1 MEYWS
6 LNPTSLK
13 VMQQKR
19 NLSQIHTNKT
29 LLNGQLN
36 TPKWWA
42 PTVLIL
48 GIVVVIGLSA
58 IGVMV
63 NKGLGVTGLS
73 RPVYWGLFITTFVF
87 WVGISH
93 AGMMISA
100 ILRLTQ
106 AEWRRP
112 VTRAAELLTVFSLL
126 TALAF
131 PLMHAGRPWRII
143 YYIIPYDFARGIY
156 PNIRSPLI
164 WDPVAIGT
172 YLTGSTLFLYI
183 ALIPDL
189 GNLRD
194 RTTGWQNAFYT
205 ILALGWR
212 GNPRQWKMQTVG
224 GILLSA
230 LMLPIFVSVH
240 SIVSWDFA
248 IIPSVEGWHSTIF
261 APYFVIGAVHS
272 GVSAVVTMMA
282 LMRWLWKWDDFIR
295 PEHFDALARLLIVV
309 ATAWL
314 GFTFLELLFAVYG
327 LDAPELA
334 LREMQLFQWPWNFLF
349 IIFMLTAYIIP
360 VTMWLFKKVRTNI
373 ALMFWTSILVNIGMW
388 LERFM
393 IIVPGLARKQPF
405 VFTWEAYR
413 PSGLEWLILVWS
425 FAWVTFL
432 MLLFSRFFPLVPLFE
447 QKESQVFTDDVKIG
461 RASVPAIIREID

>member
-1 MEYWS
+1 
-6 LNPTSLK
+6 
-13 VMQQKR
+13 MQQR
-19 NLSQIHTNKT
+19 RVLDQVETNRI

-36 TPKWWA
+36 TPKWWL
-42 PTVLIL
+42 PTVIGL
-48 GIVVVIGLSA
+48 GIVVVIGFVI
-58 IGVMV
+58 IGFMV
-63 NKGLGVTGLS
+63 NRGLGVTGLS

-93 AGMMISA
+93 AGIMISA

-126 TALAF
+126 TALIF
-131 PLMHAGRPWRII
+131 PLIHAGRPWRIAYWI
-143 YYIIPYDFARGIY
+143 LPYDFARGIY

-164 WDPVAIGT
+164 MDPVAIST
-172 YLTGSTLFLYI
+172 YLTGSTLFLYV
-183 ALIPDL
+183 ALLPDL

-194 RTTGWQNAFYT
+194 RTSGWQKALYT
-205 ILALGWR
+205 VLALGWR
-212 GNPRQWKMQTVG
+212 GNPRQWKMQTIG

-248 IIPSVEGWHSTIF
+248 VTPAVEGWHSTIF

-314 GFTFLELLFAVYG
+314 GFTFLELIFAIYS
-327 LDAPELA
+327 LDAPEIA
-334 LREMQLFQWPWNFLF
+334 LRELQIFAWPWNMMFVVFL
-349 IIFMLTAYIIP
+349 LTGYVIP
-360 VTMWLFKKVRTNI
+360 VGMWLFKSVRNNI
-373 ALMFWTSILVNIGMW
+373 ALMFWTSLFVNIGMW

-393 IIVPGLARKQPF
+393 IIVPGLSRRTPF
-405 VFTWEAYR
+405 VYTWDSYR
-413 PSGLEWLILVWS
+413 PSMVEWSILVWS
-425 FAWVTFL
+425 VAWVTFL

-447 QKESQVFTDDVKIG
+447 QKESEIFVDKIKIG
-461 RASVPAIIREID
+461 RANVPAILREQE

>member
-1 MEYWS
+1 
-6 LNPTSLK
+6 
-13 VMQQKR
+13 
-19 NLSQIHTNKT
+19 
-29 LLNGQLN
+29 
-36 TPKWWA
+36 
-42 PTVLIL
+42 
-48 GIVVVIGLSA
+48 
-58 IGVMV
+58 
-63 NKGLGVTGLS
+63 
-73 RPVYWGLFITTFVF
+73 
-87 WVGISH
+87 
-93 AGMMISA
+93 
-100 ILRLTQ
+100 
-106 AEWRRP
+106 
-112 VTRAAELLTVFSLL
+112 
-126 TALAF
+126 
-131 PLMHAGRPWRII
+131 MHAGRPWRII
-143 YYIIPYDFARGIY
+143 YYIIPYDFSRGIY

-164 WDPVAIGT
+164 WDPVAIST
-172 YLTGSTLFLYI
+172 YLTGSTLFLYV

-194 RTTGWQNAFYT
+194 RTTGWKNALYT

-212 GNPRQWKMQTVG
+212 GNPRQWQMQTIG

-314 GFTFLELLFAVYG
+314 GFTFLELIFAVYG

-334 LREMQLFQWPWNFLF
+334 LREMQIFHWPWNLLF
-349 IIFMLTAYIIP
+349 IIFLFTGYIIP
-360 VTMWLFKKVRTNI
+360 VGMWLFKSVRSNI
-373 ALMFWTSILVNIGMW
+373 ALMFWSSILVNVGMW
-388 LERFM
+388 LERFL

-461 RASVPAIIREID
+461 RAKVPAIIREID

>member
-1 MEYWS
+1 
-6 LNPTSLK
+6 
-13 VMQQKR
+13 MQQR
-19 NLSQIHTNKT
+19 RQLDQVYTNRK
-29 LLNGQLN
+29 LLNGQLD
-36 TPKWWA
+36 TPKWWL
-42 PTVLIL
+42 PTVSIL
-48 GIVVVIGLSA
+48 GVIVL
-58 IGVMV
+58 IGVIVIATMI
-63 NKGLGVTGLS
+63 NKGLGVTGLA

-93 AGMMISA
+93 AGIMISA

-126 TALAF
+126 TALVF
-131 PLMHAGRPWRII
+131 PLIHAGRPWRIAYWI
-143 YYIIPYDFARGIY
+143 VPYDLSRGIY

-164 WDPVAIGT
+164 MDPVAIGT
-172 YLTGSTLFLYI
+172 YLTGSTLFLYV
-183 ALIPDL
+183 ALLPDL

-194 RTTGWQNAFYT
+194 RTTGWRNAMYT
-205 ILALGWR
+205 VLSLGWR

-248 IIPSVEGWHSTIF
+248 IASAVEGWHSTIF

-309 ATAWL
+309 ATGWL
-314 GFTFLELLFAVYG
+314 GFTFLELTFALYG
-327 LDAPELA
+327 QDAPEIA
-334 LREMQLFQWPWNFLF
+334 LREMQMFTWPWNGLF
-349 IIFMLTAYIIP
+349 ILFFLTAYAIP
-360 VTMWLFKKVRTNI
+360 VPMWLFKRVRTNI

-388 LERFM
+388 LERFL
-393 IIVPGLARKQPF
+393 IIVPGLARRTPF
-405 VFTWEAYR
+405 VYTWEAYR
-413 PSGLEWLILVWS
+413 PSPVEWTIFIWS

-432 MLLFSRFFPLVPLFE
+432 MLLFSKFFPLVPLFE
-447 QKESQVFTDDVKIG
+447 QKESQVFTDDVMIG
-461 RASVPAIIREID
+461 RAKVPAIVREAD

>member
-1 MEYWS
+1 
-6 LNPTSLK
+6 
-13 VMQQKR
+13 MQQR
-19 NLSQIHTNKT
+19 RVIDQVETNRV
-29 LLNGQLN
+29 LLNGQLD
-36 TPKWWA
+36 TPKWWL
-42 PTVLIL
+42 PTVIGL
-48 GIVVVIGLSA
+48 GIVVIIGFVI
-58 IGVMV
+58 IGFMV
-63 NKGLGVTGLS
+63 NRGLGVTGLS

-93 AGMMISA
+93 AGIMISA

-126 TALAF
+126 TALIF
-131 PLMHAGRPWRII
+131 PLIHAGRPWRIAYWI
-143 YYIIPYDFARGIY
+143 LPYDFARGIF

-164 WDPVAIGT
+164 MDPVAIST
-172 YLTGSTLFLYI
+172 YLTGSTLFLYV
-183 ALIPDL
+183 ALLPDL

-194 RTTGWQNAFYT
+194 RTQGWQKAMYT
-205 ILALGWR
+205 VLALGWR
-212 GNPRQWKMQTVG
+212 GNPRQWKLQTVG

-248 IIPSVEGWHSTIF
+248 VTPAVEGWHSTIF

-314 GFTFLELLFAVYG
+314 GFTFLELIFAMYS
-327 LDAPELA
+327 LDAPEIA
-334 LREMQLFQWPWNFLF
+334 LRELQIFSWPWNMMFVVFL
-349 IIFMLTAYIIP
+349 MTGYVIP
-360 VTMWLFKKVRTNI
+360 VGMWLFKSVRNNI
-373 ALMFWTSILVNIGMW
+373 ALMFWTSLFVNIGMW

-393 IIVPGLARKQPF
+393 IIVPGLSRRTPF
-405 VFTWEAYR
+405 VYTWDSYR
-413 PSGLEWLILVWS
+413 PSLVEWSILVWS
-425 FAWVTFL
+425 VAWVTFL

-447 QKESQVFTDDVKIG
+447 QKESQIFVDRIKIG
-461 RASVPAIIREID
+461 RASVPAILREQE

>member
-1 MEYWS
+1 
-6 LNPTSLK
+6 
-13 VMQQKR
+13 MQQR
-19 NLSQIHTNKT
+19 RELDQVYTNRK
-29 LLNGQLN
+29 LLNGQLD
-36 TPKWWA
+36 TPKWWL
-42 PTVLIL
+42 PTVSIL
-48 GIVVVIGLSA
+48 GVVVLL
-58 IGVMV
+58 GVIVIATMI
-63 NKGLGVTGLS
+63 NKGLGVTGLA
-73 RPVYWGLFITTFVF
+73 RPVFWGLFITTFVF

-93 AGMMISA
+93 AGIMISA

-126 TALAF
+126 TALVF
-131 PLMHAGRPWRII
+131 PLIHAGRPWRIAYWI
-143 YYIIPYDFARGIY
+143 MPYDVARGIY

-164 WDPVAIGT
+164 MDPVAIST

-183 ALIPDL
+183 ALLPDL

-194 RTTGWQNAFYT
+194 RTTGWKNAMYT
-205 ILALGWR
+205 VLSLGWR

-248 IIPSVEGWHSTIF
+248 IAAAVEGWHSTIF

-309 ATAWL
+309 ATGWL
-314 GFTFLELLFAVYG
+314 AFTFLELTFALYG
-327 LDAPELA
+327 QDAPEIA
-334 LREMQLFQWPWNFLF
+334 LREMQMFQWPWNALF
-349 IIFMLTAYIIP
+349 IVFFLTAYAIP
-360 VTMWLFKKVRTNI
+360 VPMWLFKRVRTNI
-373 ALMFWTSILVNIGMW
+373 ALMFWTSILVNVGMW
-388 LERFM
+388 LERFL
-393 IIVPGLARKQPF
+393 IIVPGLARRTPF
-405 VFTWEAYR
+405 VYTWEAYR
-413 PSGLEWLILVWS
+413 PSAVEWTIFIWS

-432 MLLFSRFFPLVPLFE
+432 MLLFSKFFPLVPLFE
-447 QKESQVFTDDVKIG
+447 QKESQVFTEDVTIG
-461 RASVPAIIREID
+461 RAKIPAIVREAD

>member
-1 MEYWS
+1 
-6 LNPTSLK
+6 
-13 VMQQKR
+13 MQQR
-19 NLSQIHTNKT
+19 RTLDQPHTNRV

-36 TPKWWA
+36 TPGWWL
-42 PTVLIL
+42 PTVLLLGVAVVAGLGVIL
-48 GIVVVIGLSA
+48 FMI
-58 IGVMV
+58 MQ
-63 NKGLGVTGLS
+63 GLGVTGLG
-73 RPVYWGLFITTFVF
+73 RPVFWGLFITTFVF

-93 AGMMISA
+93 AGIMISA

-126 TALAF
+126 TALFF
-131 PLMHAGRPWRII
+131 PLIHAGRPWRIAYWI
-143 YYIIPYDFARGIY
+143 VPYDFARGIW
-156 PNIRSPLI
+156 PNVRSPLI
-164 WDPVAIGT
+164 WDPVAIST
-172 YLTGSTLFLYI
+172 YLTGSTLFLYV
-183 ALIPDL
+183 ALLPDL

-194 RTTGWQNAFYT
+194 RTTGWKNALYT
-205 ILALGWR
+205 VLALGWR
-212 GNPRQWKMQTVG
+212 GNPRQWKLQTIG

-248 IIPSVEGWHSTIF
+248 ITPAVEGWHSTIF

-309 ATAWL
+309 ATGWL
-314 GFTFLELLFAVYG
+314 GFTFLELIFAVYG
-327 LDAPELA
+327 LDAPEIA
-334 LREMQLFQWPWNFLF
+334 LREMQIFQWPWNMLFLVFLF
-349 IIFMLTAYIIP
+349 TGYIIP
-360 VTMWLFKKVRTNI
+360 VTMWLFKSVRTNI

-388 LERFM
+388 LERYL

-405 VFTWEAYR
+405 VFSWEGYA
-413 PSGLEWLILVWS
+413 PSIVEWAILAWS
-425 FAWVTFL
+425 FAWVSFL

-447 QKESQVFTDDVKIG
+447 QKESQVFTTDVKIG
-461 RASVPAIIREID
+461 RATVPAILREEE

>member
-1 MEYWS
+1 
-6 LNPTSLK
+6 
-13 VMQQKR
+13 MQQR
-19 NLSQIHTNKT
+19 RELDQVYTNRK
-29 LLNGQLN
+29 LLNGQLD

-42 PTVLIL
+42 PTVSIL
-48 GIVVVIGLSA
+48 GVIVLLGLIVIA
-58 IGVMV
+58 IMI

-93 AGMMISA
+93 AGIMISA

-126 TALAF
+126 TALVF
-131 PLMHAGRPWRII
+131 PLIHAGRPWRIAYWI
-143 YYIIPYDFARGIY
+143 MPYDVARGIY

-164 WDPVAIGT
+164 MDPVAIST
-172 YLTGSTLFLYI
+172 YLIGSSLFLYI
-183 ALIPDL
+183 ALLPDL

-194 RTTGWQNAFYT
+194 RTAGWKNAMYT
-205 ILALGWR
+205 VLALGWR

-248 IIPSVEGWHSTIF
+248 IAAAVEGWHSTIF

-295 PEHFDALARLLIVV
+295 PEHFDALARPLIVV
-309 ATAWL
+309 ATGWL
-314 GFTFLELLFAVYG
+314 GFTFLELTFALYG
-327 LDAPELA
+327 QDAPEIA
-334 LREMQLFQWPWNFLF
+334 LREMQMFEWPWNLLF
-349 IIFMLTAYIIP
+349 IIFFLTAYAIP
-360 VTMWLFKKVRTNI
+360 VPMWLFKRVRTNI

-388 LERFM
+388 LERFL
-393 IIVPGLARKQPF
+393 IIVPGLARRTPF
-405 VFTWEAYR
+405 VYTWEAYR
-413 PSGLEWLILVWS
+413 PSAVEWTIFIWS

-432 MLLFSRFFPLVPLFE
+432 MLLFSKFFPLVPLFE
-447 QKESQVFTDDVKIG
+447 QKESQVFTDDVMIG
-461 RASVPAIIREID
+461 RAKVPAIVREAD

>member
-1 MEYWS
+1 
-6 LNPTSLK
+6 
-13 VMQQKR
+13 MQQR
-19 NLSQIHTNKT
+19 RVIDQVETNRV

-36 TPKWWA
+36 TPKWWL
-42 PTVLIL
+42 PTVLGL
-48 GIVVVIGLSA
+48 GIVVIIGFVI
-58 IGVMV
+58 IGFMI
-63 NKGLGVTGLS
+63 NRGLGVTGLS

-93 AGMMISA
+93 AGIMISA

-126 TALAF
+126 TALIF
-131 PLMHAGRPWRII
+131 PLIHAGRPWRIAYWI
-143 YYIIPYDFARGIY
+143 LPYDFARGIY

-164 WDPVAIGT
+164 MDPVAIST
-172 YLTGSTLFLYI
+172 YLTGSTLFLYV
-183 ALIPDL
+183 ALLPDL

-194 RTTGWQNAFYT
+194 RTHGWQKAMYT
-205 ILALGWR
+205 MLALGWR
-212 GNPRQWKMQTVG
+212 GNPRQWKLQTVG

-248 IIPSVEGWHSTIF
+248 VTPAVEGWHSTIF

-309 ATAWL
+309 ATTWL
-314 GFTFLELLFAVYG
+314 GFTFLELVFAVYS
-327 LDAPELA
+327 LDAPEIA
-334 LREMQLFQWPWNFLF
+334 LRELQIFSWPWNMMFIVFL
-349 IIFMLTAYIIP
+349 MTGYVIP
-360 VTMWLFKKVRTNI
+360 VGMWLFKSVRNNI
-373 ALMFWTSILVNIGMW
+373 ALMFWTSLFVNIGMW

-393 IIVPGLARKQPF
+393 IIVPGLSRRTPF
-405 VFTWEAYR
+405 VYTWDSYR
-413 PSGLEWLILVWS
+413 PSLVEWSILVWS
-425 FAWVTFL
+425 VAWVTFL

-447 QKESQVFTDDVKIG
+447 QKESQIFVDKIKIG
-461 RASVPAIIREID
+461 RVNVPAILREQE

>member
-1 MEYWS
+1 
-6 LNPTSLK
+6 
-13 VMQQKR
+13 MQQR
-19 NLSQIHTNKT
+19 RTLDQPYTNRV
-29 LLNGQLN
+29 LLNGQLD
-36 TPKWWA
+36 TPRWWA
-42 PTVLIL
+42 PAVAIL
-48 GIVVVIGLSA
+48 GIAVIIGLLVIGA
-58 IGVMV
+58 MI
-63 NKGLGVTGLS
+63 NKGLGVTGLG

-93 AGMMISA
+93 AGIMISA

-126 TALAF
+126 TALVF
-131 PLMHAGRPWRII
+131 PLIHAGRPWRIAYWI
-143 YYIIPYDFARGIY
+143 LPYDFARGIY

-164 WDPVAIGT
+164 MDPVAIGT
-172 YLTGSTLFLYI
+172 YLTGSTMFLYV
-183 ALIPDL
+183 ALLPDL

-194 RTTGWQNAFYT
+194 RTTGWKNSLYT
-205 ILALGWR
+205 VLALGWR

-248 IIPSVEGWHSTIF
+248 VVPSVEGWHSTIF

-309 ATAWL
+309 ATGWL
-314 GFTFLELLFAVYG
+314 GFTFLELIFALYG
-327 LDAPELA
+327 QDAPEIA
-334 LREMQLFQWPWNFLF
+334 LREMQMFQWPWNMLF
-349 IIFMLTAYIIP
+349 IIFFLTAYAIP
-360 VTMWLFKKVRTNI
+360 VPLWLFKRVRTNI
-373 ALMFWTSILVNIGMW
+373 AMMFWTSILVNVGMW
-388 LERFM
+388 LERFL
-393 IIVPGLARKQPF
+393 IIVPGLARRTPF
-405 VFTWEAYR
+405 VYTWEAYR
-413 PSGLEWLILVWS
+413 PSPVEWTIFVWS
-425 FAWVTFL
+425 FCWVTFL

-447 QKESQVFTDDVKIG
+447 QKESQVFTQDVAIG
-461 RASVPAIIREID
+461 RAKVPAIVREAD

>member
-1 MEYWS
+1 
-6 LNPTSLK
+6 
-13 VMQQKR
+13 MQQR
-19 NLSQIHTNKT
+19 RELDQVHTNRV
-29 LLNGQLN
+29 LLNGQLA
-36 TPKWWA
+36 TPAWWL
-42 PTVLIL
+42 PTVITLGL
-48 GIVVVIGLSA
+48 LVMTGIVIISFM
-58 IGVMV
+58 I

-73 RPVYWGLFITTFVF
+73 RPVFWGLFITTFVF

-93 AGMMISA
+93 AGIMISA

-126 TALAF
+126 TALIF
-131 PLMHAGRPWRII
+131 PLIHAGRPWRIAYWI
-143 YYIIPYDFARGIY
+143 LPYDFARGIW

-164 WDPVAIGT
+164 MDPVAIST
-172 YLTGSTLFLYI
+172 YLTGSTLFLYV
-183 ALIPDL
+183 ALLPDV

-194 RTTGWQNAFYT
+194 RTRGWQKTMYT
-205 ILALGWR
+205 LLALGWR
-212 GNPRQWKMQTVG
+212 GNPRQWKLQTVG

-248 IIPSVEGWHSTIF
+248 VTPAVEGWHSTIF

-309 ATAWL
+309 ATTWL
-314 GFTFLELLFAVYG
+314 GFTFLELVFAVYS
-327 LDAPELA
+327 LDAPEIA
-334 LREMQLFQWPWNFLF
+334 LRELQIFAWPWNMMFVVFL
-349 IIFMLTAYIIP
+349 LTGYFIP
-360 VTMWLFKKVRTNI
+360 VTMWLFKSVRSNI
-373 ALMFWTSILVNIGMW
+373 ALMFWTSLFVNIGMW

-393 IIVPGLARKQPF
+393 IIVPGLSRKTPF
-405 VFTWEAYR
+405 VYTWDSYK
-413 PSGLEWLILVWS
+413 PSLVEWSILVWS
-425 FAWVTFL
+425 VCWVTFL

-447 QKESQVFTDDVKIG
+447 QKESQIFVDNIKIG
-461 RASVPAIIREID
+461 RANVPAILREQE

>member
-1 MEYWS
+1 
-6 LNPTSLK
+6 
-13 VMQQKR
+13 MQQR
-19 NLSQIHTNKT
+19 RVLDQVETNRI

-36 TPKWWA
+36 TPKWWL
-42 PTVLIL
+42 PTVLGL
-48 GIVVVIGLSA
+48 GVVVLIGFVI
-58 IGVMV
+58 IGFMV
-63 NKGLGVTGLS
+63 NRGLGVTGLS

-93 AGMMISA
+93 AGIMISA

-126 TALAF
+126 TALIF
-131 PLMHAGRPWRII
+131 PLIHAGRPWRIAYWI
-143 YYIIPYDFARGIY
+143 LPYDFARGIF

-164 WDPVAIGT
+164 MDPVAIGT
-172 YLTGSTLFLYI
+172 YLTGSTLFLYV
-183 ALIPDL
+183 ALLPDL

-194 RTTGWQNAFYT
+194 RTRGWQKTLYT
-205 ILALGWR
+205 VLALGWR
-212 GNPRQWKMQTVG
+212 GNPRQWKLQTVG

-248 IIPSVEGWHSTIF
+248 VTPAVEGWHSTIF

-314 GFTFLELLFAVYG
+314 GFTFLELVFALYS
-327 LDAPELA
+327 LDAPEIA
-334 LREMQLFQWPWNFLF
+334 LRELQIFSWPWNLMFGVFL
-349 IIFMLTAYIIP
+349 MTGYIIP
-360 VTMWLFKKVRTNI
+360 VGMWLFKSVRNNI
-373 ALMFWTSILVNIGMW
+373 ALMFWTSLLVNIGMW

-393 IIVPGLARKQPF
+393 IIVPGLSRRTPF
-405 VFTWEAYR
+405 VYTWDSYR
-413 PSGLEWLILVWS
+413 PSLVEWSILVWS
-425 FAWVTFL
+425 VAWVTFL

-447 QKESQVFTDDVKIG
+447 QKESQIFVDKIKIG
-461 RASVPAIIREID
+461 RVNVPAILREQE

>member
-1 MEYWS
+1 
-6 LNPTSLK
+6 
-13 VMQQKR
+13 MQQR
-19 NLSQIHTNKT
+19 RELDQVYTNRK
-29 LLNGQLN
+29 LLNGQLD
-36 TPKWWA
+36 TPKWWL
-42 PTVLIL
+42 PTVTIL
-48 GIVVVIGLSA
+48 GLVVVTGFIVIS
-58 IGVMV
+58 VMI
-63 NKGLGVTGLS
+63 NKGLGVTGLA

-93 AGMMISA
+93 AGIMISA

-126 TALAF
+126 TALMF
-131 PLMHAGRPWRII
+131 PLIHAGRPWRIAYWI
-143 YYIIPYDFARGIY
+143 MPYDVARGIY

-164 WDPVAIGT
+164 MDPVAIST

-183 ALIPDL
+183 ALLPDL

-194 RTTGWQNAFYT
+194 RTTGWRNAMYT
-205 ILALGWR
+205 VLSLGWR

-248 IIPSVEGWHSTIF
+248 IASAVEGWHSTIF

-309 ATAWL
+309 ATGWL
-314 GFTFLELLFAVYG
+314 GFTFLELTFALYG
-327 LDAPELA
+327 QDAPEIA
-334 LREMQLFQWPWNFLF
+334 LREMQMFQWPWNMLF
-349 IIFMLTAYIIP
+349 IIFFLTAYAIP
-360 VTMWLFKKVRTNI
+360 VPMWLFKRVRTNI
-373 ALMFWTSILVNIGMW
+373 ALMFWTSILVNVGMW
-388 LERFM
+388 LERFL
-393 IIVPGLARKQPF
+393 IIVPGLARRTPF
-405 VFTWEAYR
+405 VYTWEAYR
-413 PSGLEWLILVWS
+413 PSPVEWTIFIWS
-425 FAWVTFL
+425 FCWVTFL

-447 QKESQVFTDDVKIG
+447 QKESQVFTDDVMIG
-461 RASVPAIIREID
+461 RAKVPAIVREAD

>member
-1 MEYWS
+1 
-6 LNPTSLK
+6 
-13 VMQQKR
+13 MQQKR
-19 NLSQIHTNKT
+19 ELDQVYTNRV
-29 LLNGQLN
+29 LLNGQLD

-42 PTVLIL
+42 PTVATL
-48 GIVVVIGLSA
+48 GVVVVIGLIV
-58 IGVMV
+58 IGVMI
-63 NKGLGVTGLS
+63 NKGLGLTGLA

-93 AGMMISA
+93 AGIMISA

-126 TALAF
+126 TALVF
-131 PLMHAGRPWRII
+131 PLIHAGRPWRIAYWI
-143 YYIIPYDFARGIY
+143 LPYDVARGIY

-164 WDPVAIGT
+164 MDPVAIST
-172 YLTGSTLFLYI
+172 YLTGSTLFLYV
-183 ALIPDL
+183 ALLPDL

-194 RTTGWQNAFYT
+194 RTRGWQHTLYT
-205 ILALGWR
+205 VLALGWR

-248 IIPSVEGWHSTIF
+248 VASAVEGWHSTIF

-309 ATAWL
+309 ATGWL
-314 GFTFLELLFAVYG
+314 GFTFLELIFALYG
-327 LDAPELA
+327 QDAPEIA
-334 LREMQLFQWPWNFLF
+334 LREMQMFQWPWNMLF
-349 IIFMLTAYIIP
+349 IIFLFTAYLIP
-360 VTMWLFKKVRTNI
+360 VPMWLFKRVRTNI
-373 ALMFWTSILVNIGMW
+373 ALMFWTSILVNVGMW
-388 LERFM
+388 LERFL
-393 IIVPGLARKQPF
+393 IIVPGLARRTPF
-405 VFTWEAYR
+405 VYTWEAYR
-413 PSGLEWLILVWS
+413 PSAVEWTIFVWS

-447 QKESQVFTDDVKIG
+447 QKESQVFTDDMTIG
-461 RASVPAIIREID
+461 RAKVPAIVREAD

>member
-1 MEYWS
+1 
-6 LNPTSLK
+6 
-13 VMQQKR
+13 MQQR
-19 NLSQIHTNKT
+19 RDLNQVHTNKV

-36 TPKWWA
+36 VPKWWA
-42 PTVLIL
+42 PTVALL
-48 GIVVVIGLSA
+48 GIMVLIGFTA
-58 IGVMV
+58 IGIMV

-87 WVGISH
+87 LVGISH
-93 AGMMISA
+93 AVIMISA

-126 TALAF
+126 TALFF

-143 YYIIPYDFARGIY
+143 YYIIPYDFSRGIY

-164 WDPVAIGT
+164 WDPVAIST
-172 YLTGSTLFLYI
+172 YLTGSTLFLYV

-194 RTTGWQNAFYT
+194 RTTGWKNALYT

-212 GNPRQWKMQTVG
+212 GNPRQWQMQTIG

-261 APYFVIGAVHS
+261 APYFVIGSVHS

-314 GFTFLELLFAVYG
+314 GFTFLELIFAVYG

-334 LREMQLFQWPWNFLF
+334 LREMQIFHWPWNLLF
-349 IIFMLTAYIIP
+349 IIFLFTGYIIP
-360 VTMWLFKKVRTNI
+360 VGMWLFKSVRSNI
-373 ALMFWTSILVNIGMW
+373 ALMFWSSILVNVGMW
-388 LERFM
+388 LERFL

-425 FAWVTFL
+425 FAWGTFL

-461 RASVPAIIREID
+461 RAKVPAIIREID

>member
-1 MEYWS
+1 
-6 LNPTSLK
+6 
-13 VMQQKR
+13 MQQR
-19 NLSQIHTNKT
+19 RELDQSYTNRK
-29 LLNGQLN
+29 LLNGQLD

-42 PTVLIL
+42 PTVAGL
-48 GIVVVIGLSA
+48 GILVVIGLLV
-58 IGVMV
+58 IMTMI
-63 NKGLGVTGLS
+63 NKGLGVTGLG
-73 RPVYWGLFITTFVF
+73 RPVFWGLFITTFVF

-93 AGMMISA
+93 AGIMISA

-126 TALAF
+126 TALVF
-131 PLMHAGRPWRII
+131 PLIHAGRPWRIAYWI
-143 YYIIPYDFARGIY
+143 TPYDISRGIY

-164 WDPVAIGT
+164 MDPVAIST

-183 ALIPDL
+183 ALLPDL

-194 RTTGWQNAFYT
+194 RTTGWQNAMYT
-205 ILALGWR
+205 VLSLGWR

-248 IIPSVEGWHSTIF
+248 TIF
-261 APYFVIGAVHS
+261 GTYFVIWAVHS

-309 ATAWL
+309 ATGWL
-314 GFTFLELLFAVYG
+314 AFTFLELIFAVYG
-327 LDAPELA
+327 QDAPELA
-334 LREMQLFQWPWNFLF
+334 LREMQMFQWPWNLLF
-349 IIFMLTAYIIP
+349 IIFLLTGYFIP
-360 VTMWLFKKVRTNI
+360 VPMWLFKRVRTNI
-373 ALMFWTSILVNIGMW
+373 ALMFWTSILVNVGMW
-388 LERFM
+388 LERFL
-393 IIVPGLARKQPF
+393 IIVPGLARRTPF
-405 VFTWEAYR
+405 VYTWEAYR
-413 PSGLEWLILVWS
+413 PSAVEWTIFIWS
-425 FAWVTFL
+425 FCWVTFL

-447 QKESQVFTDDVKIG
+447 QKESQVFTEDVTIG
-461 RASVPAIIREID
+461 RAKVPAIVREAD

>member
-1 MEYWS
+1 
-6 LNPTSLK
+6 
-13 VMQQKR
+13 MQQRR
-19 NLSQIHTNKT
+19 NRDQAYVNRV
-29 LLNGQLN
+29 LLNGQLD

-42 PTVLIL
+42 PTVVTL
-48 GIVVVIGLSA
+48 GIAVLIGLIVIGTM
-58 IGVMV
+58 I
-63 NKGLGVTGLS
+63 NKGLGVTGLG

-93 AGMMISA
+93 AGIMISA

-126 TALAF
+126 TALVM
-131 PLMHAGRPWRII
+131 PLIHAGRPWRIAYWI
-143 YYIIPYDFARGIY
+143 MPYDVARGIY

-164 WDPVAIGT
+164 WDPVAITT

-183 ALIPDL
+183 ALLPDL

-194 RTTGWQNAFYT
+194 RTTGWQNALYT
-205 ILALGWR
+205 VLSLGWR
-212 GNPRQWKMQTVG
+212 GNPRQWKLQTVG

-248 IIPSVEGWHSTIF
+248 VVASVEGWHSTIF

-309 ATAWL
+309 ATGWL
-314 GFTFLELLFAVYG
+314 GFTFLELIFAVYG
-327 LDAPELA
+327 QDAPEIA
-334 LREMQLFQWPWNFLF
+334 LREMQMFQWPWNLLF
-349 IIFMLTAYIIP
+349 ITFLLTAYFIP
-360 VTMWLFKKVRTNI
+360 VPMWLFKSVRNNI
-373 ALMFWTSILVNIGMW
+373 PLMFWTSILVNIGMW
-388 LERFM
+388 LERFL
-393 IIVPGLARKQPF
+393 IIVPGLARRTPF
-405 VFTWEAYR
+405 VYTWEAYR
-413 PSGLEWLILVWS
+413 PSAVELTILVWT
-425 FAWVTFL
+425 FCWVTLL

-447 QKESQVFTDDVKIG
+447 QKESQVFTQDMTIG
-461 RASVPAIIREID
+461 RAKVPAIIKEAD

>member
-1 MEYWS
+1 
-6 LNPTSLK
+6 
-13 VMQQKR
+13 MQQR
-19 NLSQIHTNKT
+19 RELDQVYTNRK
-29 LLNGQLN
+29 LLNGQLD
-36 TPKWWA
+36 TPKWWL
-42 PTVLIL
+42 PTVSIL
-48 GIVVVIGLSA
+48 GVVVLIGVVVIA
-58 IGVMV
+58 TMV
-63 NKGLGVTGLS
+63 NKGLGVTGLA

-93 AGMMISA
+93 AGIMISA

-126 TALAF
+126 TA
-131 PLMHAGRPWRII
+131 RIAYWI
-143 YYIIPYDFARGIY
+143 MPYDISRGIY

-164 WDPVAIGT
+164 MDPVAIST

-183 ALIPDL
+183 ALLPDL

-194 RTTGWQNAFYT
+194 RTTGWKNAMYT
-205 ILALGWR
+205 VLSLGWR

-248 IIPSVEGWHSTIF
+248 VASAVEGWHSTIF

-309 ATAWL
+309 ATGWL
-314 GFTFLELLFAVYG
+314 AFTFLELTFALYG
-327 LDAPELA
+327 QDAPEIA
-334 LREMQLFQWPWNFLF
+334 LREMQMFQWPWNALF
-349 IIFMLTAYIIP
+349 IIFFLTAYAIP
-360 VTMWLFKKVRTNI
+360 VPMWLFKRVRTNI

-388 LERFM
+388 LERFL
-393 IIVPGLARKQPF
+393 IIVPGLARRTPF
-405 VFTWEAYR
+405 VYTWEAYR
-413 PSGLEWLILVWS
+413 PSPVEWTIFIWS

-432 MLLFSRFFPLVPLFE
+432 MLLFSKFFPLVPLFE
-447 QKESQVFTDDVKIG
+447 QKESQVFTEDVMIG
-461 RASVPAIIREID
+461 RAKIPAIVREAD

>member
-1 MEYWS
+1 
-6 LNPTSLK
+6 
-13 VMQQKR
+13 MQQR
-19 NLSQIHTNKT
+19 RELDQVYTNRK
-29 LLNGQLN
+29 LLNGQLD
-36 TPKWWA
+36 TPKWWL
-42 PTVLIL
+42 PTVTIL
-48 GIVVVIGLSA
+48 GLVVVTGFIVIS
-58 IGVMV
+58 VMI
-63 NKGLGVTGLS
+63 NKGLGVTGLA

-93 AGMMISA
+93 AGIMISA

-126 TALAF
+126 TALMF
-131 PLMHAGRPWRII
+131 PLIHAGRPWRIAYWI
-143 YYIIPYDFARGIY
+143 MPYDVARGIY

-164 WDPVAIGT
+164 MDPVAIST

-183 ALIPDL
+183 ALLPDL

-194 RTTGWQNAFYT
+194 RTTGWRNAMYT
-205 ILALGWR
+205 VLSLGWR

-248 IIPSVEGWHSTIF
+248 IASAVEGWHSTIF

-309 ATAWL
+309 ATGWL
-314 GFTFLELLFAVYG
+314 GFTFLELTFALYG
-327 LDAPELA
+327 QDAPEIA
-334 LREMQLFQWPWNFLF
+334 LREMQMLQWPWNGLF
-349 IIFMLTAYIIP
+349 ILFFLTAYAIP
-360 VTMWLFKKVRTNI
+360 VPMWLFKRVRTNI

-388 LERFM
+388 LERFL
-393 IIVPGLARKQPF
+393 IIVPGLARRTPF
-405 VFTWEAYR
+405 VYTWEAYR
-413 PSGLEWLILVWS
+413 PSPVEWTIFIWS

-432 MLLFSRFFPLVPLFE
+432 MLLFSKFFPLVPLFE
-447 QKESQVFTDDVKIG
+447 QKESQVFTDDVMIG
-461 RASVPAIIREID
+461 RAKVPAIVREAD

>member
-1 MEYWS
+1 
-6 LNPTSLK
+6 
-13 VMQQKR
+13 MQQR
-19 NLSQIHTNKT
+19 RELDQSYTNRK
-29 LLNGQLN
+29 LLNGQLD

-42 PTVLIL
+42 PTVAGL
-48 GIVVVIGLSA
+48 GILVVIGLLV
-58 IGVMV
+58 IMTMI
-63 NKGLGVTGLS
+63 NKGLGVTGLG
-73 RPVYWGLFITTFVF
+73 RPVFWGLFITTFVF

-93 AGMMISA
+93 AGIMISA

-126 TALAF
+126 TALVF
-131 PLMHAGRPWRII
+131 PLIHAGRPWGIAYWI
-143 YYIIPYDFARGIY
+143 TPYDISRGIY

-164 WDPVAIGT
+164 MDPVAIST

-183 ALIPDL
+183 ALLPDL

-194 RTTGWQNAFYT
+194 RTTGWQNAMYT
-205 ILALGWR
+205 VLSLGWR

-248 IIPSVEGWHSTIF
+248 IAPAVEGWHSTIF

-309 ATAWL
+309 ATGWL
-314 GFTFLELLFAVYG
+314 AFTFLELIFAVYG
-327 LDAPELA
+327 QDAPELA
-334 LREMQLFQWPWNFLF
+334 LREMQMFQWPWNLLF
-349 IIFMLTAYIIP
+349 IIFLLTGYFIP
-360 VTMWLFKKVRTNI
+360 VPMWLFKRVRTNI
-373 ALMFWTSILVNIGMW
+373 ALMFWTSILVNVGMW
-388 LERFM
+388 LERFL
-393 IIVPGLARKQPF
+393 IIVPGLARRTPF
-405 VFTWEAYR
+405 VYTWEAYR
-413 PSGLEWLILVWS
+413 PSAVEWTIFIWS
-425 FAWVTFL
+425 FCWVTFL

-447 QKESQVFTDDVKIG
+447 QKESQVFTEDVTIG
-461 RASVPAIIREID
+461 RAKVPAIVREAD

>member
-1 MEYWS
+1 
-6 LNPTSLK
+6 
-13 VMQQKR
+13 MQQR
-19 NLSQIHTNKT
+19 RELDQVYTNRK
-29 LLNGQLN
+29 LLNGQLD
-36 TPKWWA
+36 TPKWWL
-42 PTVLIL
+42 PTVSIL
-48 GIVVVIGLSA
+48 GVVILIGVVVIA
-58 IGVMV
+58 TMI
-63 NKGLGVTGLS
+63 NKGLGLTGLA

-93 AGMMISA
+93 AGIMISA

-126 TALAF
+126 TALVF
-131 PLMHAGRPWRII
+131 PLIHAGRPWRIAYWI
-143 YYIIPYDFARGIY
+143 MPYDISRGIY

-164 WDPVAIGT
+164 MDPVAIST

-183 ALIPDL
+183 ALLPDL

-194 RTTGWQNAFYT
+194 RTTGWKNAMYT
-205 ILALGWR
+205 VLSLGWR

-248 IIPSVEGWHSTIF
+248 VAAAVEGWHSTIF

-309 ATAWL
+309 ATGWL
-314 GFTFLELLFAVYG
+314 AFTFLELTFALYG
-327 LDAPELA
+327 QDAPEIA
-334 LREMQLFQWPWNFLF
+334 LREMQMFQWPWNALF
-349 IIFMLTAYIIP
+349 IIFFLTAYAIP
-360 VTMWLFKKVRTNI
+360 VPMWLFKRVRTNI
-373 ALMFWTSILVNIGMW
+373 ALMFWTSILVNIAC
-388 LERFM
+388 
-393 IIVPGLARKQPF
+393 GLND
-405 VFTWEAYR
+405 
-413 PSGLEWLILVWS
+413 S
-425 FAWVTFL
+425 
-432 MLLFSRFFPLVPLFE
+432 
-447 QKESQVFTDDVKIG
+447 
-461 RASVPAIIREID
+461 

>member
-1 MEYWS
+1 
-6 LNPTSLK
+6 
-13 VMQQKR
+13 MQQR
-19 NLSQIHTNKT
+19 RSLDQAYTNRK
-29 LLNGQLN
+29 LLNGQLD

-42 PTVLIL
+42 PTVIVL
-48 GIVVVIGLSA
+48 GILVLIG
-58 IGVMV
+58 IGVISVMI

-73 RPVYWGLFITTFVF
+73 RPVFWGLFITTFVF

-93 AGMMISA
+93 AGIMISA

-126 TALAF
+126 TALVF
-131 PLMHAGRPWRII
+131 PLIHAGRPWRIAYWI
-143 YYIIPYDFARGIY
+143 MPYDFGRGIY

-164 WDPVAIGT
+164 MDPVAIGT
-172 YLTGSTLFLYI
+172 YLTGSTLFLYV
-183 ALIPDL
+183 ALLPDL
-189 GNLRD
+189 ANLRD
-194 RTTGWQNAFYT
+194 RTMGWRNSLYT
-205 ILALGWR
+205 VLALGWR

-248 IIPSVEGWHSTIF
+248 VVPAVEGWHSTIF

-309 ATAWL
+309 ATGWL
-314 GFTFLELLFAVYG
+314 GFTFLELIFALYG
-327 LDAPELA
+327 RDAPEIA
-334 LREMQLFQWPWNFLF
+334 LREMQMFTWPWNMLF
-349 IIFMLTAYIIP
+349 IIFFLTAYLIP
-360 VTMWLFKKVRTNI
+360 VPMWLFKRVRTNI

-388 LERFM
+388 LERFL
-393 IIVPGLARKQPF
+393 IIVPGLARRTPF
-405 VFTWEAYR
+405 VYTWDAYR
-413 PSGLEWLILVWS
+413 PSAVEWTIFIWS

-432 MLLFSRFFPLVPLFE
+432 MLLFSKFFPLVPLFE
-447 QKESQVFTDDVKIG
+447 QKESQVFTDDVMIG
-461 RASVPAIIREID
+461 RAKVPAILREAD

>member
-1 MEYWS
+1 
-6 LNPTSLK
+6 
-13 VMQQKR
+13 MQQR
-19 NLSQIHTNKT
+19 RSLDQAYTNRK
-29 LLNGQLN
+29 LLNGQLD

-42 PTVLIL
+42 PTVIVL
-48 GIVVVIGLSA
+48 GILVLIG
-58 IGVMV
+58 IGVISVMI

-73 RPVYWGLFITTFVF
+73 RPVFWGLFITTFVF

-93 AGMMISA
+93 AGIMISA

-126 TALAF
+126 TALVF
-131 PLMHAGRPWRII
+131 PLIHAGRPWRIAYWI
-143 YYIIPYDFARGIY
+143 MPYDFGRGIY

-164 WDPVAIGT
+164 MDPVAIGT
-172 YLTGSTLFLYI
+172 YLTGSTLFLYV
-183 ALIPDL
+183 ALLPDL
-189 GNLRD
+189 ANLRD
-194 RTTGWQNAFYT
+194 RTMGWRNSLYT
-205 ILALGWR
+205 VLALGWR

-248 IIPSVEGWHSTIF
+248 VVPAVEGWHSTIF

-309 ATAWL
+309 ATGWL
-314 GFTFLELLFAVYG
+314 GFTFLELIFALYG
-327 LDAPELA
+327 QDAPEIA
-334 LREMQLFQWPWNFLF
+334 LREMQMFIWPWNMLF
-349 IIFMLTAYIIP
+349 IIFFLTAYLIP
-360 VTMWLFKKVRTNI
+360 VPMWLFKRVRTNI

-388 LERFM
+388 LERFL
-393 IIVPGLARKQPF
+393 IIVPGLARRTPF
-405 VFTWEAYR
+405 VYTWDSYR
-413 PSGLEWLILVWS
+413 PSAVEWTIFIWS

-432 MLLFSRFFPLVPLFE
+432 MLLFSKFFPLVPLFE
-447 QKESQVFTDDVKIG
+447 QKESQVFTDDVMIG
-461 RASVPAIIREID
+461 RAKVPTILREAD

>member
-1 MEYWS
+1 
-6 LNPTSLK
+6 
-13 VMQQKR
+13 MQQR
-19 NLSQIHTNKT
+19 RTLEQVETNRI
-29 LLNGQLN
+29 LLNGQLD
-36 TPKWWA
+36 TPKWWL
-42 PTVLIL
+42 PTVIGL
-48 GIVVVIGLSA
+48 GIVVVIGFVI
-58 IGVMV
+58 IGFMV
-63 NKGLGVTGLS
+63 NRGLGVTGLS

-93 AGMMISA
+93 AGIMISA

-126 TALAF
+126 TALIF
-131 PLMHAGRPWRII
+131 PLIHAGRPWRIAYWI
-143 YYIIPYDFARGIY
+143 LPYDFARGIY

-164 WDPVAIGT
+164 MDPVAIST
-172 YLTGSTLFLYI
+172 YLTGSTLFLYV
-183 ALIPDL
+183 ALLPDL

-194 RTTGWQNAFYT
+194 RTSGWQKAMYT
-205 ILALGWR
+205 VLSLGWR
-212 GNPRQWKMQTVG
+212 GNPRQWKMQTIG

-248 IIPSVEGWHSTIF
+248 VTPAVEGWHSTIF

-314 GFTFLELLFAVYG
+314 GFTFLELIFAIYS
-327 LDAPELA
+327 LDAPEIA
-334 LREMQLFQWPWNFLF
+334 LRELQIFAWPWNMMFVVFL
-349 IIFMLTAYIIP
+349 MTGYVIP
-360 VTMWLFKKVRTNI
+360 VGMWLFKSVRNNI
-373 ALMFWTSILVNIGMW
+373 ALMFWTSLFVNIGMW

-393 IIVPGLARKQPF
+393 IIVPGLSRRTPF
-405 VFTWEAYR
+405 VYTWDAYR
-413 PSGLEWLILVWS
+413 PSLVEWSILVWS
-425 FAWVTFL
+425 VAWVTFL

-447 QKESQVFTDDVKIG
+447 QKESDIFVDKIKIG
-461 RASVPAIIREID
+461 RANVPAILREQE